1 MNLKKLQTYGIEV
14 FGDTSWRGECPKE
27 MPEQISF
34 LALLAA
40 EFPVFA
46 AVAVHIANEGKRSPR
61 RGAQMKLE
69 GLNKGACDIFI
80 PSVPPILIELKRRD
94 HTESAVSNDQ
104 IKYILNAKKI
114 GANACIAVGA
124 QGAMAAV
131 RHYVQQ
137 K

>member
-1 MNLKKLQTYGIEV
+1 
-14 FGDTSWRGECPKE
+14 
-27 MPEQISF
+27 
-34 LALLAA
+34 
-40 EFPVFA
+40 
-46 AVAVHIANEGKRSPR
+46 
-61 RGAQMKLE
+61 
-69 GLNKGACDIFI
+69 
-80 PSVPPILIELKRRD
+80 VPPILIELKRRD
-94 HTESAVSNDQ
+94 HTKSSVSSDQ